1 MEADKLTKRFPRL
14 SFLGAKMGGMVGRR
28 CNEVAFIVGTD
39 DPLLEPMIW
48 KERSGTDRRTD

>member
-28 CNEVAFIVGTD
+28 CDEAAFIVGTD

-48 KERSGTDRRTD
+48 KERSGTDRRTG